1 MKYHWQA
8 VDVEGNRCKGVVEAG
23 SEREV
28 VTQLRNQNLL
38 PQSIKPQRRAIAF
51 RLPPARVSHSELT
64 LFTRQL
70 ATLIAASLP
79 LDEALAVIQQQK
91 ENKNLSGVVHSLRL
105 AILEGQPLSAAMQRH
120 PRVFDAVFCTLVKAG
135 EATGLLS
142 TVLEKLADYSEARQ
156 RMRSKVMQALI
167 YPSLL
172 TTVAVLVVIILLT
185 TVVPKVT
192 AQFIHLKHDLPLTTQ
207 CLLAISDFLST
218 FGPWL
223 LLCFALSTTIFS
235 YWLKRA
241 ENRLRFHRMLI
252 TLRITAP
259 LTCAI
264 NSARYL
270 RTLSILIASGVPLL
284 QGMSL
289 SAEGVANLEIRQRL
303 CHASENVRQG
313 NSISQSLEKA
323 QIFPSMMLY
332 MIASGEK
339 SGQLGALMQRAT
351 ENQEAHLQSRIAL
364 TLAIFEPALIVAMA
378 MIVLFIVVSVMQPI
392 LQLNTLM
399 N

>member
-223 LLCFALSTTIFS
+223 LLCFALSITIFS

>member
-218 FGPWL
+218 VGPWL
-223 LLCFALSTTIFS
+223 LLCFALSITIFS